1 MYEKDKKTRIT
12 LRVTED
18 QMTFLREQTEVLGI
32 SPSDYL
38 RMVINATMAL
48 AKAEKG
54 KEGKSRENDSTAKHD
69 QL

>member
-18 QMTFLREQTEVLGI
+18 QMAFLREQTEVLGI

-48 AKAEKG
+48 SKAEKG
-54 KEGKSRENDSTAKHD
+54 KEGNSRENDTTAKHD
-69 QL
+69 

>member
-18 QMTFLREQTEVLGI
+18 QMAFLREQTEVLGI

-48 AKAEKG
+48 ARAEKG
-54 KEGKSRENDSTAKHD
+54 KEGNSRENDTTPKHD
-69 QL
+69 

>member
-18 QMTFLREQTEVLGI
+18 QMAFLREQTGVLGI

-48 AKAEKG
+48 AKADKG
-54 KEGKSRENDSTAKHD
+54 KVGNSRENDTTAKHD
-69 QL
+69 

>member
-18 QMTFLREQTEVLGI
+18 QMAFLREQTGVLGI

-48 AKAEKG
+48 ARAEK
-54 KEGKSRENDSTAKHD
+54 
-69 QL
+69 

>member
-18 QMTFLREQTEVLGI
+18 QMAFLREQTEVLGI

-48 AKAEKG
+48 SRAEKG
-54 KEGKSRENDSTAKHD
+54 KDGNSRENDTTPKHD
-69 QL
+69 